1 LKMNKILLRDVM
13 TRGVVTVP
21 LDATA
26 GQIAALL
33 SKHGLS
39 GAAVIGPDGEAV
51 GIISDMDILKVIG
64 KADWEKMPAESIMT
78 PHLVTA
84 KPTSTLADAAKIM
97 REKHIHRLLVLSER
111 GVGAS
116 QRPVGILTASDI
128 VREAAKAEG

>member
-1 LKMNKILLRDVM
+1 MKMNKILLRDVM

-26 GQIAALL
+26 GQIAAML

-64 KADWEKMPAESIMT
+64 KPDWEKMPAESIMT
-78 PHLVTA
+78 PHLVTVN
-84 KPTSTLADAAKIM
+84 PTSTLGDAAKIM